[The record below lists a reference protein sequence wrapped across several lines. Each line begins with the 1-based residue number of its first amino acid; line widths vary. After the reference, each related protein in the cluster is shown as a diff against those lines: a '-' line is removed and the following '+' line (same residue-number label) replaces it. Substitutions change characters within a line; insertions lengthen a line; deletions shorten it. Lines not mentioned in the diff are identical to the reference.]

1 VTTQLSSGWGQT
13 PQWLYVT
20 VPKRKI
26 SRAQKPLTSSD
37 SSSAAQA
44 ILLWHKDY
52 FEMKIIEK
60 KQVQEELS
68 TLPSLPSSMA

>member
-1 VTTQLSSGWGQT
+1 MGLKPRTYKETFFFLSF
-13 PQWLYVT
+13 
-20 VPKRKI
+20 
-26 SRAQKPLTSSD
+26 
-37 SSSAAQA
+37 
-44 ILLWHKDY
+44 HKDY